1 MADVTAAKSNGD
13 KSENAPRDNA
23 PRENGGPRRSGLVQ
37 ERSRRTRQEL
47 VNAALKL
54 WNERGFETGIEDTT
68 VEEIARAAGVTKGT
82 FYFHFAHKEDILL
95 EVGWATSDAMFRTA
109 TRIVESGKPVEEA
122 LDEVLTALARRITS
136 VPRAVVAKSLL
147 EYYRQR
153 DVPFEDDADRLGF
166 QRAFALVLSTASER
180 GEIPA
185 DADVELLASMLLW
198 LVLGCIDFWNWGN
211 KFDLADAMRTRGR
224 FVLAGARNLP
234 AEA

>member
-1 MADVTAAKSNGD
+1 MTDTNG
-13 KSENAPRDNA
+13 RDNGG
-23 PRENGGPRRSGLVQ
+23 RDNGGPRRSGLVQ

-54 WNERGFETGIEDTT
+54 WNERGFETGIEETT

-95 EVGWATSDAMFRTA
+95 EVGWATSDAMYRTA
-109 TRIVESGKPVEEA
+109 SRIVDAGKSVDEA

-153 DVPFEDDADRLGF
+153 DVPFEDEADRLGF
-166 QRAFALVLSTASER
+166 QRAFALVIETARDCE
-180 GEIPA
+180 EIPA
-185 DADVELLASMLLW
+185 SSDVDLLASMLLW

-211 KFDLADAMRTRGR
+211 KFDLAEAMRVRGR
-224 FVLAGARNLP
+224 FLLAGARNP
-234 AEA
+234 

>member
-1 MADVTAAKSNGD
+1 MGSLPVSGSTQSVGDPEVTLASVGD
-13 KSENAPRDNA
+13 DGSVQAPRRA
-23 PRENGGPRRSGLVQ
+23 LSAAGGSA
-37 ERSRRTRQEL
+37 QEL

-185 DADVELLASMLLW
+185 DADIELLASMLLW

>member
-1 MADVTAAKSNGD
+1 MADVTAAKANGD
-13 KSENAPRDNA
+13 KADGA
-23 PRENGGPRRSGLVQ
+23 NGASAGPRRSGLVQ

-54 WNERGFETGIEDTT
+54 WTERGFETGIEETT

-95 EVGWATSDAMFRTA
+95 EVGWSTSEAMAKTA
-109 TRIVESGKPVEEA
+109 NRIIDSGKPVEEA

-147 EYYRQR
+147 EYYRRR
-153 DVPFEDDADRLGF
+153 DMPVGDENDRLGF
-166 QRAFALVLSTASER
+166 GRSFALVLESARDR

-198 LVLGCIDFWNWGN
+198 LVLGCIDFWNCGN
-211 KFDLADAMRTRGR
+211 KFDLAEAMRVRGR
-224 FVLAGARNLP
+224 FVLAGARNTTS
-234 AEA
+234 A